1 MANTPFK
8 MKGFSG
14 FGNSPNK
21 FNLFGGAIGAIG
33 SLFGKRDDTDM
44 ATEKQGKNTRLI
56 EALKKEDEVG
66 VEVEELKKSKDTDI
80 SSGINI

>member
-1 MANTPFK
+1 
-8 MKGFSG
+8 
-14 FGNSPNK
+14 
-21 FNLFGGAIGAIG
+21 
-33 SLFGKRDDTDM
+33 M

-80 SSGINI
+80 SSEINI